1 MDALILLVFV
11 IVLSVH
17 KLRVRN
23 NGCKESV
30 NTCNTSVVEPPLEI
44 GTNLML
50 NYEAD
55 AFELILK
62 EFGLK

>member
-17 KLRVRN
+17 KLRV
-23 NGCKESV
+23 NGRGCEESV
-30 NTCNTSVVEPPLEI
+30 STCDTGVVEPPLEI

-50 NYEAD
+50 NCEAD

>member
-11 IVLSVH
+11 IVLSVR
-17 KLRVRN
+17 KLRMEDK
-23 NGCKESV
+23 GCKESV
-30 NTCNTSVVEPPLEI
+30 STCDTGVAEPPLEI

>member
-17 KLRVRN
+17 RLRVKDK
-23 NGCKESV
+23 GCKESV
-30 NTCNTSVVEPPLEI
+30 STCNTGVTEPPLEI